1 MNPPSDRTDVE
12 QPGRDADHG
21 ERLFSY
27 GTLQLPAVQQ
37 STFGRLLH
45 GEADALVGYRRG
57 MVRIEDAVV
66 VATSGEAWHPIVEAS
81 GDANDTV
88 AGTVFAIS
96 AEELA
101 RADAYEVDDYRRVE
115 AALASGRRAW
125 VYVKREA

>member
-1 MNPPSDRTDVE
+1 MNSQSDR
-12 QPGRDADHG
+12 PGVDQAGAEADRS

-45 GEADALVGYRRG
+45 GEADALVGYRRS
-57 MVRIEDAVV
+57 MVRIDDPDV
-66 VATSGEAWHPIVEAS
+66 VATSGEAYHPIVEAS
-81 GDANDTV
+81 GDANDRV

-101 RADAYEVDDYRRVE
+101 RADAYEVDDYHRVE

-125 VYVKREA
+125 VYVKRDA

>member
-1 MNPPSDRTDVE
+1 M
-12 QPGRDADHG
+12 
-21 ERLFSY
+21 
-27 GTLQLPAVQQ
+27 QQ

-57 MVRIEDAVV
+57 MVRIEDADV

-81 GDANDTV
+81 GDAHDTV

-115 AALASGRRAW
+115 AELASGRRAW

>member
-1 MNPPSDRTDVE
+1 MNSQSDQLRSD
-12 QPGRDADHG
+12 PHNS

-45 GEADALVGYRRG
+45 GEADALVGYRRS
-57 MVRIEDAVV
+57 MVKIEDADV
-66 VATSGEAWHPIVEAS
+66 VATSGEAYHPIVEAS
-81 GDANDTV
+81 GDAHDTV

-101 RADAYEVDDYRRVE
+101 RADAYEVEDYQRVE

-125 VYVKREA
+125 VYVKRDA